1 MGTLM
6 LSSLQNWALKRKE
19 HIAHR
24 MAVSVLPDHR
34 KYFMQALYNSYLI
47 IIASFFLVFI
57 LCWTSLLVKIYVQ
70 FAENQKLVVRGYLQH
85 VLEGGI
91 VWL

>member
-1 MGTLM
+1 MGTLI

-24 MAVSVLPDHR
+24 MAVSVMPDHR

-47 IIASFFLVFI
+47 ITASFFLVFT
-57 LCWTSLLVKIYVQ
+57 LCWTSSLVKIHVR
-70 FAENQKLVVRGYLQH
+70 FAGNQKLVVRGHLQH
-85 VLEGGI
+85 MLEDGI
-91 VWL
+91 LWL